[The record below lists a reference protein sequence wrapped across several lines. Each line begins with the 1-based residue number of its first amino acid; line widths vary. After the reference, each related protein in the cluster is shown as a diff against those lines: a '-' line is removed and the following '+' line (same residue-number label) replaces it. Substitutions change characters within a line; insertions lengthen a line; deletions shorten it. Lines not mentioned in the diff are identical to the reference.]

1 MIVVTGANGLLGSY
15 IVRKLIDAN
24 MPFMAM
30 RRKSSDTSLLAD
42 VNDAIQWV
50 EGDVTDPD
58 TLIEIFAKATGVIHA
73 AAVVSYHKQDEEI
86 IKSINID
93 GTRNVVN
100 ACLATGIK
108 RLLHVSS
115 VAAIGK
121 EKGQTLVDETSKW
134 IEGSIVSNYA
144 NSKYQAE
151 LEVWRG
157 QEEGLCTVI
166 VNPSVILA
174 PTDWNKSSAQLFK
187 YAWQERSFYTD
198 GSFSAV
204 DVRDVATAI
213 IQLYTSSIEAE
224 RFILTA
230 EPISYLDFFTKAAM
244 NFGKKPPSV
253 RVNRSLIQMAARLEA
268 LRSFLTGSRPL
279 ITKETAQL
287 AGKNF
292 TYSNAKVKK
301 VLGLEFQS
309 IENTISWCCGEYRQ
323 KISLKK

>member
-15 IVRKLIDAN
+15 IVRKLIDAK

-30 RRKSSDTSLLAD
+30 RRKSSDTSLLTD
-42 VNDAIQWV
+42 INDSIQWV

-58 TLIEIFAKATGVIHA
+58 TLIEIFSKAIGVIHA
-73 AAVVSYHKQDEEI
+73 AAVVSYHKQDEEL
-86 IKSINID
+86 IKAINVE

-100 ACLATGIK
+100 ACLETGIK

-121 EKGQTLVDETSKW
+121 EKGQQFIDETSKW
-134 IEGSIVSNYA
+134 VEGSLVSNYA

-151 LEVWRG
+151 LEVWRA
-157 QEEGLCTVI
+157 QEEGLSTVI

-204 DVRDVATAI
+204 DVRDVAEAI
-213 IQLYTSSIEAE
+213 IQLYTSPIEAE

-230 EPISYLDFFTKAAM
+230 EPITYLDFFTKTAN
-244 NFGKKPPSV
+244 NFGKKPPSI
-253 RVNRSLIQMAARLEA
+253 RVNRGLIQVAAKLEA

>member
-15 IVRKLIDAN
+15 VVRKLVEAK
-24 MPFMAM
+24 MPFVAM
-30 RRKSSDTSLLAD
+30 RRKSSDVSSLSD
-42 VNDAIQWV
+42 ISEAIQWV
-50 EGDVTDPD
+50 EGDITDPD
-58 TLIEIFAKATGVIHA
+58 SLTEIFSKASGVIHA
-73 AAVVSYHKQDEEI
+73 AAIVSYHKQDEAL
-86 IKSINID
+86 IKAINVE

-108 RLLHVSS
+108 RLLYVSS

-121 EKGQTLVDETSKW
+121 EKDQQFIDETSKW
-134 IEGSIVSNYA
+134 IEGAIVSNYA

-157 QEEGLCTVI
+157 QEEGLSTVI

-174 PTDWNKSSAQLFK
+174 PTDWDKSSAQLFK
-187 YAWQERSFYTD
+187 YAWQERPFFTA

-213 IQLYTSSIEAE
+213 VKLYSSSIEAE
-224 RFILTA
+224 RFILTG
-230 EPISYLDFFTKAAM
+230 EPISYQDFFTQAAKH
-244 NFGKKPPSV
+244 FGKKAPSIL
-253 RVNRSLIQMAARLEA
+253 VNRGLIQVAARLEA
-268 LRSFLTGSRPL
+268 VRSFLTGSRPL

-287 AGKNF
+287 AGKKF
-292 TYSNAKVKK
+292 TYSNAKIKK
-301 VLGLEFQS
+301 ALALDFQS
-309 IENTISWCCGEYRQ
+309 IENTITWCCAEYRQ

>member
-15 IVRKLIDAN
+15 VVRKLIEAN
-24 MPFMAM
+24 TPFVAM
-30 RRKSSDTSLLAD
+30 RRKHSDITSLSD
-42 VNDAIQWV
+42 VSDSIQWV

-58 TLIEIFAKATGVIHA
+58 ALIEIFSKATGVIHT

-86 IKSINID
+86 IKSINVE

-100 ACLATGIK
+100 ACIATGIK

-121 EKGQTLVDETSKW
+121 EKGQQLIDESSKW
-134 IEGSIVSNYA
+134 IEGAVVSNYA
-144 NSKYQAE
+144 ASKYQAE

-174 PTDWNKSSAQLFK
+174 PTDWEKSSAQLFK
-187 YAWQERSFYTD
+187 YAWQQRPFFTE

-213 IQLYTSSIEAE
+213 VKLYSSSIEAE
-224 RFILTA
+224 RFILTG
-230 EPISYLDFFTKAAM
+230 ETISYFDFFTKAA
-244 NFGKKPPSV
+244 NQFGKKPPSI
-253 RVNRSLIQMAARLEA
+253 RVNRNLVQIAARLEA
-268 LRSFLTGSRPL
+268 IRSVLTGSRPL

-292 TYSNAKVKK
+292 TYSNTKVKK
-301 VLGLEFQS
+301 AIGLEFQS
-309 IENTISWCCGEYRQ
+309 IESTISWCCGEYRQ

>member
-1 MIVVTGANGLLGSY
+1 MIVVTGANGLLGSFL
-15 IVRKLIDAN
+15 VRKLIDAN

-30 RRKSSDTSLLAD
+30 RRKSSDISLLAD

-58 TLIEIFAKATGVIHA
+58 ALTEIFSKATGVIHA

-86 IKSINID
+86 IKSINVE

-115 VAAIGK
+115 VAAVGK
-121 EKGQTLVDETSKW
+121 EKGQTLIDETSKW

-174 PTDWNKSSAQLFK
+174 PTDWDRSSAQLFK

-204 DVRDVATAI
+204 DVRDVVTAI

-224 RFILTA
+224 RFIITA
-230 EPISYLDFFTKAAM
+230 EPITYLDFFTKAAA
-244 NFGKKPPSV
+244 NFEKKPPSI

-292 TYSNAKVKK
+292 TYSNDKVKK
-301 VLGLEFQS
+301 ALGLEFQS
-309 IENTISWCCGEYRQ
+309 IENTISWCCAEYRQ